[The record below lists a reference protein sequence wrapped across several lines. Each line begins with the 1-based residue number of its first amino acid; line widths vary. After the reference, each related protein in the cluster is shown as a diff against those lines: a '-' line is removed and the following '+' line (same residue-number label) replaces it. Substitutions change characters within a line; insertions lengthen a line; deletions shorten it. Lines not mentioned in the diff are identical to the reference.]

1 LSTSSLTAPMFTNR
15 IVGPS
20 CDGTN

>member
-15 IVGPS
+15 IVEPS